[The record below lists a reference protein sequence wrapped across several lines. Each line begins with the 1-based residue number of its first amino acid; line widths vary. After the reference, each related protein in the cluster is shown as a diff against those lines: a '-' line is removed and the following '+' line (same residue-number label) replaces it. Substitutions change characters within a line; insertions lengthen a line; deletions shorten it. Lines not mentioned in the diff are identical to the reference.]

1 MEIGQLEAFIQV
13 ASFNSFSRA
22 AEALF
27 LTQPTVTARI
37 QSLEREVGEEL
48 FERASRG
55 VRLTDAGRSFLPYAQ
70 RALQALRDGQS
81 VLEGA
86 RRASKGRLELGS
98 ARIVS
103 TYVLPRILH
112 NFRAT
117 FPGVD
122 VSIKTGRSHDILDM
136 VLSGEVQVG
145 FTRTLAH
152 PEIESIHLYDEE
164 IVPVAYPQHPL
175 AQRGKISIYEVG
187 REDLI
192 LYDPGSTYYI
202 MINELCREAGVLPN
216 VVMNLDSV
224 EATKKM
230 IEEGL
235 GISFLPR
242 NSLDRELELGTL
254 VVLGVTEDMPVKL
267 PTSVIYRST
276 KHIGAIVAEF
286 LGVIRTM
293 FPLAA
298 LAHLSAPA
306 TPGSRR

>member
-13 ASFNSFSRA
+13 ASLSSFSRA

-70 RALQALRDGQS
+70 RALQALRDGQA
-81 VLEGA
+81 VLEAA
-86 RRASKGRLELGS
+86 RRASKGRLELGA
-98 ARIVS
+98 ARVVS
-103 TYVLPRILH
+103 TYVLPRILNQFH
-112 NFRAT
+112 RR
-117 FPGVD
+117 FPGID
-122 VSIKTGRSHDILDM
+122 VSIKTGRSHDILEM

-152 PEIESIHLYDEE
+152 PEITSLHLYDEE
-164 IVPVAYPQHPL
+164 IVPVVYPGHPF
-175 AQRGKISIYEVG
+175 AERGAVSIYDIG

-192 LYDPGSTYYI
+192 LYDPGSTYYV
-202 MINELCREAGVLPN
+202 MITDLCREVGIVPN

-230 IEEGL
+230 IEQGL
-235 GISFLPR
+235 GMSFLPR

-254 VVLGVTEDMPVKL
+254 LTLEVTEGISVRL
-267 PTSVIYRST
+267 PTSVIHRST
-276 KHIGAIVAEF
+276 KRMGTIVAAF
-286 LGVIRTM
+286 LGVIQDIY
-293 FPLAA
+293 PQAA
-298 LAHLSAPA
+298 LVTSLPPAPV
-306 TPGSRR
+306 PRR